1 MRITSLILFSLL
13 LLMSANAQQPGK
25 PRNVAILVYD
35 GVYLLDFAGPME
47 IFTDVQTGDTT
58 QVFNVYTVAP
68 TGAPVRAHTGMAFT
82 PTYSVATAP
91 QPDILVVPG
100 GERDFATAH
109 PETGAW
115 IKRASEK
122 AQIVMSVCT
131 GAFILADLG
140 MLDGLDAITWYGA
153 AKALQKRYPAIHVR
167 EGKRFTDNG
176 KVITTAGISAG
187 IDGALH
193 VLERLLGRDV
203 ADRTAAFVEYE
214 RR

>member
-1 MRITSLILFSLL
+1 
-13 LLMSANAQQPGK
+13 MSANAQQPGK

-47 IFTDVQTGDTT
+47 IFTDVQTDDTA

-68 TGAPVRAHTGMAFT
+68 TVAAVRAHTGTAFT
-82 PTYSVATAP
+82 PTYSIATAP
-91 QPDILVVPG
+91 MPDILVVPG

-115 IKRASEK
+115 IKQAAGK

-140 MLDGLDAITWYGA
+140 LLDGLDAITWYGA
-153 AKALQKRYPAIHVR
+153 AKALQKRYPAIRVR

-193 VLERLLGRDV
+193 VLERLFGRDV